1 MTRDV
6 TYVPPTEEPF
16 RTMPGTDLLTAK
28 LASQSAEV
36 EIETPTGISNEVKRL
51 LNNNYVKH

>member
-1 MTRDV
+1 MRDI

-36 EIETPTGISNEVKRL
+36 ETETPTGMKIKSVTLRGSQGTKR
-51 LNNNYVKH
+51 